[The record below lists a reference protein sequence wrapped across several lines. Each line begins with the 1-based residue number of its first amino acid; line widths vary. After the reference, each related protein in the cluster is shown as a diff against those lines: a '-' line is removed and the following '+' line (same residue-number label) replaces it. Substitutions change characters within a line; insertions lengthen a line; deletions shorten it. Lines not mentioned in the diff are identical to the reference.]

1 MSGSMVQGEGPKMD
15 VPPGS
20 KNGGGDEWG
29 FGRFDDVRQDT
40 MMSADRDPISG
51 QRRTLTINE
60 TETPLFPKR
69 KELPMMFYFVTS

>member
-1 MSGSMVQGEGPKMD
+1 MSGSMARGEGTKMD
-15 VPPGS
+15 APPGS

-29 FGRFDDVRQDT
+29 FGRFDDVRRDT
-40 MMSADRDPISG
+40 MMSSDRDPISG
-51 QRRTLTINE
+51 QGPTLTITE

>member
-1 MSGSMVQGEGPKMD
+1 MD

-20 KNGGGDEWG
+20 KNGGGDGWG
-29 FGRFDDVRQDT
+29 LGRFDDVCHDS
-40 MMSADRDPISG
+40 MMSTDRDPISG
-51 QRRTLTINE
+51 QPSKGPTVTIAE